1 MKKKVLA
8 TVLATAMVAASLVG
22 CGGSSNETGG
32 DSTPA
37 ADDSAAATDDS
48 SAADSSA
55 ADSSDAAADNGDAA
69 AKPLNMVPARSR
81 SGWLRTLLTLQ
92 MRKQQNSLQQILI
105 WQVIRLPLNL

>member
-48 SAADSSA
+48 RQQ
-55 ADSSDAAADNGDAA
+55 
-69 AKPLNMVPARSR
+69 RSR
-81 SGWLRTLLTLQ
+81 
-92 MRKQQNSLQQILI
+92 
-105 WQVIRLPLNL
+105 

>member
-37 ADDSAAATDDS
+37 ADDSAAAQQT
-48 SAADSSA
+48 AAQQTA
-55 ADSSDAAADNGDAA
+55 AMQRQTMAMRQQTAA

>member
-37 ADDSAAATDDS
+37 ADGGSEAVEY
-48 SAADSSA
+48 
-55 ADSSDAAADNGDAA
+55 G
-69 AKPLNMVPARSR
+69 
-81 SGWLRTLLTLQ
+81 SGTITIWVAENVVDLQ